1 MKNTTWYPLLSTKIG
16 GGGVLFGW
24 DKYAQGVPSG
34 HDFGVVGCLG
44 AFWKKGRLLAYV
56 PPLGTLAPPWFQANF
71 ENEGVGIYPTYHELS
86 ERSQCYGSIGKRN

>member
-1 MKNTTWYPLLSTKIG
+1 MTNTTWYPLLSTKIG

-56 PPLGTLAPPWFQANF
+56 PPLGTLAPP
-71 ENEGVGIYPTYHELS
+71 LS
-86 ERSQCYGSIGKRN
+86 PWISAGTA

>member
-1 MKNTTWYPLLSTKIG
+1 MTNTTWYPLLSTKIG

-56 PPLGTLAPPWFQANF
+56 PPLGTLAPP
-71 ENEGVGIYPTYHELS
+71 GLSSITYGNIIKKALLMALHFKPS
-86 ERSQCYGSIGKRN
+86 YSYV